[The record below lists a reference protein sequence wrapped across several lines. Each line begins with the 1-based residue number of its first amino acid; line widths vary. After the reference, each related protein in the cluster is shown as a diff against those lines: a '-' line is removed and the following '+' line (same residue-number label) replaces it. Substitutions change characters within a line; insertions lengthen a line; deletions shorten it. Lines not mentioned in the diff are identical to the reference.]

1 MSDKGKPM
9 KAVIE
14 IELEIAGE
22 YDKKIHDEMIT
33 DAILLSLDSMWFVD
47 EDNNDGI
54 DVISKSA
61 TCKLVGKP

>member
-1 MSDKGKPM
+1 M
-9 KAVIE
+9 KAIIE
-14 IELEIAGE
+14 IDLEIGGE
-22 YDKKIHDEMIT
+22 YVKKIHDEMIT

-47 EDNNDGI
+47 EDNDDGI

>member
-1 MSDKGKPM
+1 M

-47 EDNNDGI
+47 EDNDDGI